1 MLSLS
6 DGTRVVHYLPDVD
19 LATGAI
25 TGMQALMRWEHPQ
38 RGVLWPND
46 FAVEAER
53 SGIGAA
59 LSWELLSAAAD
70 ELSSWRT
77 LPGGPDGTR
86 QMWVAVTPSQLLEAD
101 FIERV
106 AALVSGHDLVPGSL
120 GLLLPGAALATGSR
134 HAPQLLA
141 ALRDAGVA
149 LAIDDLRSWYASV
162 GAMGDL
168 PFEAVTLDRDFVRGV
183 GADLDDDIIVGSII
197 RFAHAHGL
205 RVVADSVESWSEGAR
220 LCELGCDRGHG
231 YLFGSPQDSID
242 ARVML
247 SHAAGWCA
255 PMPRVAAESRPSVPV
270 VQGNGVA

>member
-1 MLSLS
+1 MIALAE
-6 DGTRVVHYLPDVD
+6 GTRVVHYLPDVD
-19 LATGAI
+19 LASGAI

-38 RGVLWPND
+38 RGVLWPSD
-46 FAVEAER
+46 YAAEAER
-53 SGIGAA
+53 GGIGPAIG
-59 LSWELLSAAAD
+59 WELLTEAAA
-70 ELSSWRT
+70 ELASWRT

-86 QMWVAVTPSQLLEAD
+86 QMWVAITPSQLLEAD
-101 FIERV
+101 FAERV
-106 AALVSGHDLVPGSL
+106 AALVAGHDLVPGTL
-120 GLLLPGAALATGSR
+120 GLLLPGAVLATGSR

-141 ALRDAGVA
+141 ELRAAGVA

-183 GADLDDDIIVGSII
+183 GADLDDDIIVGSIV

-231 YLFGSPQDSID
+231 FLFGSPQDSID
-242 ARVML
+242 ARLML
-247 SHAAGWCA
+247 SHGNGWCA
-255 PMPRVAAESRPSVPV
+255 PTPRALAETHPISAA
-270 VQGNGVA
+270 

>member
-1 MLSLS
+1 MLSLTE
-6 DGTRVVHYLPDVD
+6 GTRVVHYLPDVD

-46 FAVEAER
+46 YQVEAER

-59 LSWELLSAAAD
+59 LGWELLNIAAD
-70 ELSSWRT
+70 ELSAWRT
-77 LPGGPDGTR
+77 LPGESDGTR
-86 QMWVAVTPSQLLEAD
+86 QMWIAITAAQLLEAD
-101 FIERV
+101 FVERV
-106 AALVSGHDLVPGSL
+106 SAVVTLHDLAPGSL

-134 HAPQLLA
+134 HAPRLLA
-141 ALRDAGVA
+141 ELRDAGVA
-149 LAIDDLRSWYASV
+149 LAIDDLRSWYASLGV
-162 GAMGDL
+162 MGDL
-168 PFEAVTLDRDFVRGV
+168 PFDAVTLDRDFVRGV

-197 RFAHAHGL
+197 RLAHSHGL

-242 ARVML
+242 ARLML
-247 SHAAGWCA
+247 SHGRGWCA
-255 PMPRVAAESRPSVPV
+255 PAPHERIATQQIPAA
-270 VQGNGVA
+270 

>member
-1 MLSLS
+1 MLALA

-25 TGMQALMRWEHPQ
+25 TGMHALLRWEHPQ

-46 FAVEAER
+46 YAVEAER
-53 SGIGAA
+53 SGIAAA
-59 LSWELLSAAAD
+59 LGWELLSGAAA
-70 ELSSWRT
+70 ELSAWRS
-77 LPGGPDGTR
+77 LPGGPDGVR
-86 QMWVAVTPSQLLEAD
+86 QMWVAVSASQLLEAD
-101 FIERV
+101 FVERA
-106 AALVSGHDLVPGSL
+106 AALVVGHALVPGSL

-141 ALRDAGVA
+141 DLRAAGVA
-149 LAIDDLRSWYASV
+149 VAADDLRSWYASLGV
-162 GAMGDL
+162 MGDL
-168 PFEAVTLDRDFVRGV
+168 PLEAVTLDRDFVRGV

-231 YLFGSPQDSID
+231 YLFGGPKDSLD
-242 ARVML
+242 ARLLL
-247 SHAAGWCA
+247 SHNNGWCA
-255 PMPRVAAESRPSVPV
+255 PTQRASCESRQDSS
-270 VQGNGVA
+270 A

>member
-1 MLSLS
+1 MLSLAE
-6 DGTRVVHYLPDVD
+6 GTRVVHYLPDVD

-25 TGMQALMRWEHPQ
+25 TGMQALMRWEHPK

-46 FAVEAER
+46 YQVEAER

-59 LSWELLSAAAD
+59 LAWELLNAAAD
-70 ELSSWRT
+70 ELAGWRA

-86 QMWVAVTPSQLLEAD
+86 QMWVAITPSQLLEAD

-106 AALVSGHDLVPGSL
+106 AALVTLHDLAPASL
-120 GLLLPGAALATGSR
+120 GLLLPGAVLATGSR
-134 HAPQLLA
+134 HAPNLLA
-141 ALRDAGVA
+141 ELRAAGAA

-183 GADLDDDIIVGSII
+183 GADLDDDIIVGSIV

-231 YLFGSPQDSID
+231 YLFGSPQDSLD
-242 ARVML
+242 ARLML
-247 SHAAGWCA
+247 SHGSGWCA
-255 PMPRVAAESRPSVPV
+255 PTPRVRPETEQITAA
-270 VQGNGVA
+270 

>member
-1 MLSLS
+1 MLSLA

-19 LATGAI
+19 MATGAI

-46 FAVEAER
+46 YAIEAER
-53 SGIGAA
+53 SGIAAA
-59 LSWELLSAAAD
+59 LGWELLSRAAD

-77 LPGGPDGTR
+77 LPGGADGTR
-86 QMWVAVTPSQLLEAD
+86 QMWVAISASQLLEAD

-106 AALVSGHDLVPGSL
+106 ESLVTGHDLIPGSL
-120 GLLLPGAALATGSR
+120 GLLLPGAVLATGSR
-134 HAPQLLA
+134 HAPRLLA
-141 ALRDAGVA
+141 ELRATGVA
-149 LAIDDLRSWYASV
+149 LAIDDLRSWYASL
-162 GAMGDL
+162 GLMGDL

-197 RFAHAHGL
+197 RFAHKHGL

-247 SHAAGWCA
+247 SHGSGWCA
-255 PMPRVAAESRPSVPV
+255 PPSSAATETHRSAVA
-270 VQGNGVA
+270 

>member
-1 MLSLS
+1 MLSLTE
-6 DGTRVVHYLPDVD
+6 GTRVVHYLPDVD

-38 RGVLWPND
+38 RGVLWPAD
-46 FAVEAER
+46 YLAEAER
-53 SGIGAA
+53 SGIAPA
-59 LSWELLSAAAD
+59 LGWELLTRAAA
-70 ELSSWRT
+70 ELAGWRT

-86 QMWVAVTPSQLLEAD
+86 QMWVAITASQLFEVD
-101 FIERV
+101 FTERI
-106 AALVSGHDLVPGSL
+106 AALVADNGLVPGSL
-120 GLLLPGAALATGSR
+120 GLLLPDASVATGSQ
-134 HAPQLLA
+134 HAPALLA
-141 ALRDAGVA
+141 ELHAAGVA

-162 GAMGDL
+162 GTMGDL

-197 RFAHAHGL
+197 RFAHAHGV

-255 PMPRVAAESRPSVPV
+255 PAKRVSVETHRSA
-270 VQGNGVA
+270 VA